1 VDLGQQERMNPK
13 NAAINDTTIAPVQRS
28 RRIDGTSASTIS
40 SNSIQTNI
48 NPPAARPAKRRV
60 R

>member
-1 VDLGQQERMNPK
+1 MNPK